1 MIDAGPRETPILLP
15 ALCLADAHGQ
25 YGPCEL
31 LIVSGDTV
39 PGDDAEKLASP
50 SSDQYKGPLM
60 SGRTAT
66 ASPSVESTTARG
78 GNSTGSIDKVDG
90 AWVGD
95 AIFAGPDTLHFV
107 FNTRQT
113 GSSFV
118 GTGLITGPGFGQDIS
133 FTGTATPPT
142 MNATIQVESER
153 ANYIG
158 TSVSSPRSAARRIG
172 KECRSRWAPYH

>member
-1 MIDAGPRETPILLP
+1 MKRSALLMVVG
-15 ALCLADAHGQ
+15 ALLA
-25 YGPCEL
+25 C
-31 LIVSGDTV
+31 
-39 PGDDAEKLASP
+39 
-50 SSDQYKGPLM
+50 
-60 SGRTAT
+60 
-66 ASPSVESTTARG
+66 G
-78 GNSTGSIDKVDG
+78 GNSTGSIDKFDG

-133 FTGTATPPT
+133 FTGTSTPPT
-142 MNATIQVESER
+142 MNATIQVESES

-158 TSVSSPRSAARRIG
+158 TYVSSNRLEGFWVEGSESIPLNLARR
-172 KECRSRWAPYH
+172 